1 MTVDITIIYVYQYGD
16 ENEKVNQVLF
26 RNYNEWT
33 FSNEASL
40 QDFIAQRV
48 RDMKRSN
55 SGKFI
60 SADSII
66 ER

>member
-1 MTVDITIIYVYQYGD
+1 VTVDITIIYVYQYGNP
-16 ENEKVNQVLF
+16 EEKVNQVIF
-26 RNYNEWT
+26 RNYYECN
-33 FSNEASL
+33 FSNEASV

-60 SADSII
+60 SADSIV